1 MTRDNHKN
9 SNQTQPSLTIPTEDS
24 IVNLP
29 DLSTFQ
35 DEEKQHILD
44 VLRRDED
51 LRNRHL
57 SRFMY
62 VDKIFF
68 FFKKKNLIMII

>member
-9 SNQTQPSLTIPTEDS
+9 SNQTQPPLTIPIEDS
-24 IVNLP
+24 ITNLP

-35 DEEKQHILD
+35 DEEKQHILN
-44 VLRRDED
+44 VLQRDED

-68 FFKKKNLIMII
+68 FFKKKI